1 MRSLLHL
8 PGASPGP
15 DSPATEPGAG
25 NRSRRAGPWRAMLAA
40 GAAAVVALFA
50 GCATAPPPAADA
62 GALLQRA
69 EAALGSST
77 MTTLTF
83 RGRGQRLAI
92 GQAFTPDAPWPVQ
105 QMRAFSRAMHF
116 DERAFREDY
125 ALAPPEGAL
134 ADAAARPRRGV
145 VLARQAFSWDV
156 VDIDVAPAQTS
167 WVARMHDLWLS
178 TPQGALRAAARH
190 GAQAGQR
197 RVGWRRV
204 DTLSFAVPNQFS
216 ATLLLEPDGRVS
228 RIESV
233 LPAPLRGDVAVLTEF
248 LDYEQRG
255 PLRFPR
261 RIVQHQDGVKVL
273 DVQVSSVALDAHVEI
288 TVPENV
294 RTSGN
299 APAVQFLSD
308 GVWVLGGGTHHSVLI
323 EQAGQLVMIEAPL
336 DDERGRALVGA
347 AQRLGGA
354 KPLGALVVT
363 HHHLDHL
370 GGVRVLAGAGA
381 TVLVGEG
388 TQAWLQAML
397 ARPLTRRADPL
408 GERAQP
414 PRVQGLPARWV
425 VDDPRRPVE
434 VHAVRGSAHARDLLM
449 VWLPRERL
457 LVQADAWTPY
467 PPGATPPV
475 SPDPAAINLLHNL
488 ERLGLAPLRIVSLH
502 GGVLPLAELYRAAG
516 RTPPP

>member
-1 MRSLLHL
+1 MPRPWSLPTRHA
-8 PGASPGP
+8 PASR
-15 DSPATEPGAG
+15 AAPGAG
-25 NRSRRAGPWRAMLAA
+25 LAGTGARRRATWRLGTAA
-40 GAAAVVALFA
+40 LVALFT
-50 GCATAPPPAADA
+50 GCATAPPPAAEV
-62 GALLQRA
+62 GSVLQRA
-69 EAALGSST
+69 EAALGSSS

-83 RGRGQRLAI
+83 RGRGQRVAI
-92 GQAFTPDAPWPVQ
+92 GQAYEPEAPWPVQ
-105 QMRAFSRAMHF
+105 EMRVFSRAMHF

-125 ALAPPEGAL
+125 ALMPPQGAL

-178 TPQGALRAAARH
+178 TPQGALKAAERH
-190 GAQAGQR
+190 GAEAGKR
-197 RVGWRRV
+197 RVGWRQV
-204 DTLSFAVPNQFS
+204 DTLSFVVPNQFS
-216 ATLLLEPDGRVS
+216 ATLLMEPDGRVS

-248 LDYEQRG
+248 FDYEQRG

-273 DVQVSSVALDAHVEI
+273 DVEVTSALLDAHVEI

-294 RTSGN
+294 RMTGN

-308 GVWVLGGGTHHSVLI
+308 GVWVLGGGTHHSLLV
-323 EQAGQLVMIEAPL
+323 EQAEQLVLVEAPL
-336 DDERGRALVGA
+336 DDERGRALVA
-347 AQRLGGA
+347 AARRLVNG

-363 HHHLDHL
+363 QHRLDHL
-370 GGVRVLAGAGA
+370 GGVRAVAATGA
-381 TVLVGEG
+381 TLLVGEG
-388 TQAWLQAML
+388 SRTWLQAML

-408 GERAQP
+408 GESAEP
-414 PRVQGLPARWV
+414 PRVQGLPERWLL
-425 VDDPRRPVE
+425 DDPRRPVE
-434 VHAVRGSAHARDLLM
+434 VHAVRGSAHARDLVM

-467 PPGATPPV
+467 PPGEKPPV
-475 SPDPAAINLLHNL
+475 SPDPGAINLLANL
-488 ERLGLAPLRIVSLH
+488 ERLGIVPLQIVSLH

-516 RTPPP
+516 RTPPR